1 MNEAFARAGLTV
13 FERGWLSSN
22 NVLFGAGDAE
32 PVLVDTGYASHAEQT
47 VALVRHAL
55 GSRRLARIVNTH
67 LHSDHCGGNHA
78 LQQAFACTID
88 VPGGEAGAVDAWDED
103 ALSFRA
109 TGQHCPRFERS
120 GTVAAGGAVR
130 LGRLDWQAIGSPGH
144 DPHSVV
150 LHQPDLALLISADAL
165 WENGFGLVFPALD
178 GGNGFDD
185 VRATLDR
192 LASLRVRWVIP
203 GHGRPFEGFEPA
215 LERAHRR
222 LDGGNGFDDVRATLD
237 RLASLRVRWVI
248 PGHGRPFEGF
258 EPALERAHRRLDGFV
273 ADPLRHARHAA
284 KVLIKFHLME
294 LQRQTLGQ
302 LGAWI
307 EATPLLRE
315 VHRRFGGAMA
325 CRDWWNSLVGEL
337 AASGALRL
345 EGEHVA
351 NA

>member
-55 GSRRLARIVNTH
+55 GSRRLAHIVNTH

-185 VRATLDR
+185 VRATL
-192 LASLRVRWVIP
+192 
-203 GHGRPFEGFEPA
+203 H
-215 LERAHRR
+215 
-222 LDGGNGFDDVRATLD
+222 